1 MSELSTAPMHR
12 LLKKAGAERVS
23 EEAAEELRRVLE
35 EVGMMI
41 STEAIRRALSA
52 GRKTVRKEDVRSA
65 ALELIPGIKLD

>member
-35 EVGMMI
+35 EVGIMV
-41 STEAIRRALSA
+41 SNEAIRRALAA
-52 GRKTVRKEDVRSA
+52 GRKTVRREDVREA
-65 ALELIPGIKLD
+65 ALSLIPNIRLD